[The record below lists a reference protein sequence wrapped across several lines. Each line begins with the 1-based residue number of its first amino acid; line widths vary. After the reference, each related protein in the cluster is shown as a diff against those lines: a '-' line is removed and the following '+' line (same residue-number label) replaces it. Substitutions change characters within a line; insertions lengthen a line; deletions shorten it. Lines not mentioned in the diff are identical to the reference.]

1 MKTIILLTAVLLF
14 LSGCASFPGLEGVL
28 LRSPQSKSLA
38 RANELLESGD
48 RSGAVRELT
57 AVTEAKGVS
66 GVTDEALFR
75 LALLTVHPAVD
86 SGGNLHA
93 LNLLKRLKREY
104 PASRWTVQSGQ
115 LSELLAGA
123 DELRRQ
129 VKSLKSQNQSLRS
142 QNQTLRSQNQ
152 TLGSEVNE
160 LNRNINQLKQLDQ
173 ELEKRR
179 H

>member
-1 MKTIILLTAVLLF
+1 MKATILLTALLLF
-14 LSGCASFPGLEGVL
+14 LSGCASFPGLEGAL
-28 LRSPQSKSLA
+28 QRSPQSKSLA
-38 RANELLESGD
+38 RAQELLESGD

-57 AVTEAKGVS
+57 AVTDARGVP

-75 LALLTVHPAVD
+75 LALLTVHPAAD
-86 SGGNLHA
+86 TNGNLSA

-115 LSELLAGA
+115 LLELLAGA
-123 DELRRQ
+123 EELQRQ
-129 VKSLKSQNQSLRS
+129 VKSLKSQNQSLKS
-142 QNQTLRSQNQ
+142 QNQA
-152 TLGSEVNE
+152 LGSEINE

-179 H
+179 R